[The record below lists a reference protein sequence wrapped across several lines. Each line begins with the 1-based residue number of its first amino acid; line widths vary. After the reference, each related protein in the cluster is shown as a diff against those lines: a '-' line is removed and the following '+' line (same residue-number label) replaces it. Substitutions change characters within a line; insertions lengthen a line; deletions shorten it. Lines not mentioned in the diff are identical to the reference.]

1 MAAAE
6 RGGLWMVAINEASRL
21 GVRIVPMT
29 HTLCRMNQYD
39 ARLIRRAPA
48 RGGGLVLLVW
58 RELSPDEK
66 GRAALRALAAISQ
79 RAWRTCG
86 QNGKVG
92 A

>member
-1 MAAAE
+1 MAAE
-6 RGGLWMVAINEASRL
+6 RSGLWTVATNEASRL
-21 GVRIVPMT
+21 GVRVVPTT
-29 HTLCRMNQYD
+29 HMLCRMNQYD

-58 RELSPDEK
+58 DQPSSEEK
-66 GRAALRALAAISQ
+66 GRAALRALAAVSQ

-86 QNGKVG
+86 HKGKVG